1 MDSKRVKLQDLGTT
15 PGPEVKEV
23 NFSSISETP
32 GPTSPNLKNLRQ
44 PYDDVPPPATSL
56 DKAQIESGLLAKR
69 RQTQRTNMP
78 VITRI
83 VSRRGATLFR
93 RNFHSGEVS
102 ALCCENEI

>member
-1 MDSKRVKLQDLGTT
+1 MEWMMLTYD
-15 PGPEVKEV
+15 
-23 NFSSISETP
+23 ETFDWFTKSVDFIQAHSLAAGKYASWSHP
-32 GPTSPNLKNLRQ
+32 
-44 PYDDVPPPATSL
+44 L